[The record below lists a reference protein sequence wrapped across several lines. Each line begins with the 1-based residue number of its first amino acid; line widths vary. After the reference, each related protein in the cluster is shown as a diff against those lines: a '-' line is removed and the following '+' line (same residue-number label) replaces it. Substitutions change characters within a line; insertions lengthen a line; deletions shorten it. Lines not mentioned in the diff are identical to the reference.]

1 MPSAPGHAGRRPVR
15 LRVAVALPVKE
26 TFSYAV
32 PDAWEGGGLVG
43 RRVTVPFGRRKA
55 AGYVLAEE
63 PLDPGQ
69 SLRAVLEVQ
78 DASPLFQAGAV
89 PFLEWVASYY
99 LHPVGLL
106 IHAVVPGGSRP
117 GSFLSARLTGRGR
130 DLLDRLP
137 ASSTEHRMLAW
148 IRAHPGTRVPFPPG
162 DVRLLERRGL
172 VSLERR
178 RPAGGRIGPSVQ
190 RFVRVREGADLQTLL
205 HRRSEPLAA
214 RNEQAFL
221 EALFASDGIRLR
233 DVKARFPNG
242 DYLVRKW
249 VKRGVLETY
258 DAPVLKTP
266 AGCELLPASEPASLF
281 PQQEAALKQIRKL
294 LRKGRFASCLIH
306 GVTGSGKTEV
316 YLRAVRETIALGRQA
331 LVLVPEISL
340 SGYMEALFRSRLGDR
355 VAVYHSGLSKGER
368 YDQWVR
374 IASGEVDVVVGAR
387 SALFAPLPNPG
398 LIVVDEEHDFSYKQ
412 EESPRYQARDAAV
425 VRGKMERAV
434 VLLGSGTPSIQSYH
448 NALTGKYVL
457 LTMPQRVESRPMP
470 SVEVVD
476 MKAAAEAG
484 EPGGGMISPVLRE
497 ALERT
502 LSQGRQTLLFL
513 NRRGFHRVCLCRRC
527 GEAVRCPN
535 CDLTLIHHLKD
546 DLLACHYCGFR
557 TRPLVRCAACGHDRI
572 RALGFGT
579 ERLEDELRRLLPG
592 ARIDRMDRDSTR
604 RKGEAYELLRRF
616 GGGGI
621 DVLVGT
627 QMITK
632 GYDFP
637 NVTLVGVIAA
647 DASLG
652 FPDFRAAERT
662 FHLLCQVAGRA
673 GRGEHPGRVIV
684 QTYNPSHY
692 AVSTARAYD
701 YESFFR
707 EEKGLRSQLGYPPFS
722 HLARLRIQGADK
734 EAAERIARRLG
745 RGMEEIRRE
754 EEGSGIQVLGPVEAP
769 IARIKGKHRWQI
781 LVKGARVDRLHRF
794 LHRVEALSSRL
805 TRGSGVKV
813 VMDVDPYQML

>member
-1 MPSAPGHAGRRPVR
+1 
-15 LRVAVALPVKE
+15 VAVALPVKE
-26 TFSYAV
+26 TYSYGV
-32 PDAWEGGGLVG
+32 PDAWEGRDLVG
-43 RRVTVPFGRRKA
+43 RRVTVPFGRRKVT
-55 AGYVLAEE
+55 GYVLAEE
-63 PLDPGQ
+63 PLDPDQ
-69 SLRAVLEVQ
+69 PLRAVLEVR
-78 DASPLFQAGAV
+78 DASPLFHAGAV
-89 PFLEWVASYY
+89 PFLEWIASYY
-99 LHPVGLL
+99 LHPIGLL
-106 IHAVVPGGSRP
+106 IHAVVPGGTRS

-130 DLLDRLP
+130 ELLDRLP
-137 ASSTEHRMLAW
+137 PSSTEHRMLAW
-148 IRAHPGTRVPFPPG
+148 MQAHPGKRVPFPPG
-162 DVRLLERRGL
+162 DVRLLEQRGL

-178 RPAGGRIGPSVQ
+178 RPTGGRIGPSVQ

-205 HRRSEPLAA
+205 GRRSEPLAA

-221 EALFASDGIRLR
+221 ESLFASDGFRLR
-233 DVKARFPNG
+233 DLKARFPNG

-266 AGCELLPASEPASLF
+266 AGCELLPAFEPATLF
-281 PQQEAALKQIRKL
+281 PQQEASLKEIRGL
-294 LRKGRFASCLIH
+294 LRKGGFASCLIH

-316 YLRAVRETIALGRQA
+316 YLRAVREAVALGRQA

-374 IASGEVDVVVGAR
+374 IAGGDVDVVVGAR

-434 VLLGSGTPSIQSYH
+434 VLLGSGTPSIQSFH

-457 LTMPQRVESRPMP
+457 LSMPQRVEKRPMP
-470 SVEVVD
+470 PVEVVD
-476 MKAAAEAG
+476 MKEAAEAG
-484 EPGGGMISPVLRE
+484 APVGGMISPVLRE

-502 LSQGRQTLLFL
+502 LSEGRQTLLFL

-527 GEAVRCPN
+527 GETVRCPN

-546 DLLACHYCGFR
+546 DRLACHYCGFR
-557 TRPLVRCAACGHDRI
+557 TRPLTQCAACGHDRI

-579 ERLEDELRRLLPG
+579 ERLENELRTLLPG

-604 RKGEAYELLRRF
+604 RKGEAYKLLKRF
-616 GGGGI
+616 GAGGI
-621 DVLVGT
+621 DILVGT

-673 GRGEHPGRVIV
+673 GRGEHPGRVVV

-692 AVSTARAYD
+692 AISTARAYD
-701 YESFFR
+701 YGAFFR

-722 HLARLRIQGADK
+722 HLARLQIQGPER

-754 EEGSGIQVLGPVEAP
+754 GDPGVGLQVLGPVEAP

-781 LVKGARVDRLHRF
+781 LVKGARVEGLHRF
-794 LHRVEALSSRL
+794 LHRVEALSSKL

-813 VMDVDPYQML
+813 VIDVDPYQML